1 MVFADYYLG
10 ELVSVDF
17 GVVFVDYYLR
27 VVDFGVV
34 DFGVVD
40 FGLKKPIFVELVREM
55 VYADSRKI
63 VFVVN

>member
-1 MVFADYYLG
+1 LR

-27 VVDFGVV
+27 VVFDV